1 MNPSADPAVL
11 LTFVTTNEDGS
22 HKINIY
28 GTPAGLRNLAAQLL
42 KQADVD
48 QQRMTY
54 LRDYDTDHTHIKP
67 TFATAIL
74 APSSDELQLGRLDTR
89 TGELAYWAQ
98 ERIDAAVSENNPNDD
113 SDATS
118 TSG

>member
-1 MNPSADPAVL
+1 MNPPSDPATL

-22 HKINIY
+22 YKINIY
-28 GTPAGLRNLAAQLL
+28 GTPSGLRNLAAQLL

-48 QQRMTY
+48 QQPMTY

-67 TFATAIL
+67 TYATAIL

-98 ERIDAAVSENNPNDD
+98 ERINAAVSEKKPNDD
-113 SDATS
+113 NAD
-118 TSG
+118 G